1 MATPQCGTAQLG
13 SLAATPRNSFSA
25 AEYAN
30 EYKSA
35 TARSKLFCALLEH
48 EVGNWTL
55 PSFSGTG
62 CSCSGTA
69 ASDCQ
74 SPHTSKTKQTRS
86 ASIARV
92 IRFRGVGTLIIMYLL
107 WTIQSL
113 IARDNL
119 ATDHCHSDFF
129 DLPSSQRD
137 ESAVAD
143 LTGSQSSAVIG
154 CCTRIFEST

>member
-1 MATPQCGTAQLG
+1 MATPQCGAAQLA
-13 SLAATPRNSFSA
+13 SLVATSRNSFSA

-30 EYKSA
+30 ECKSA
-35 TARSKLFCALLEH
+35 TARSKVFCALLEH

-74 SPHTSKTKQTRS
+74 LPHTSKTKQTRS

-92 IRFRGVGTLIIMYLL
+92 IRFRGVTTLVIMVPL
-107 WTIQSL
+107 WMIQLL
-113 IARDNL
+113 IAKDNF
-119 ATDHCHSDFF
+119 ATDHRHHDLF
-129 DLPSSQRD
+129 DVP
-137 ESAVAD
+137 
-143 LTGSQSSAVIG
+143 G
-154 CCTRIFEST
+154 